1 MNYRM
6 VFNTTGKVLCT
17 CGALMLLPTAVSLI
31 YGEWLTAISF
41 SSTAIITFAVGI
53 IITLLLKPKTTA
65 LFAKEGLVTVAI
77 AWIMISLIGAIP
89 FVICGDIPN
98 YVDALFETISGFTTT
113 GASIVNDVANLSKG
127 CNFWRCFTNWIGGMG
142 VLVFV
147 MAITNKT
154 TDRSM
159 HILRAEMPGP
169 IIDKFVPKARTTTI
183 ILYAIYAVLTVM
195 LIIFLLCGGMPIFD
209 SVCHAMATAGTGG
222 FGIYSDSLVS
232 ASPYIQWVIT
242 IFMFLFGIN
251 FNLYFLIIIGKIG
264 NFFKSRELW
273 AYVGIAASATIII
286 CIDVF
291 AQYGNFADAL
301 RSSAFQVSSII
312 TTTGFASAD
321 FAAWSALS
329 KSILLFLMFTGAC
342 AGSTAGGFK
351 ISRFVILVK
360 KVFNDLKR
368 VVHPRTATIVKFEGK
383 RLDDETLNG
392 VSSYFSV
399 YIICFI
405 AILLIL
411 SIDTGIPTSTA
422 FETNFASAMS
432 CFNNI
437 GPGLATTGPMSN
449 YAAYSPL
456 SKIVLSFAMLL
467 GRLEL
472 YPVLLTFNVGTWI
485 KQ

>member
-17 CGALMLLPTAVSLI
+17 CGALMLLPTVVSLI

-41 SSTAIITFAVGI
+41 SSTALITFAVGI
-53 IITLLLKPKTTA
+53 ILTLLLKPKTTA
-65 LFAKEGLVTVAI
+65 LFAREGLVTVAV

-113 GASIVNDVANLSKG
+113 GASVVADVAKLSKG

-183 ILYAIYAVLTVM
+183 ILYAIYAVLTAL
-195 LIIFLLCGGMPIFD
+195 LIIFLLCGGMPFFD

-232 ASPYIQWVIT
+232 ASPYTQWVIT

-264 NFFKSRELW
+264 SFFKSRELW
-273 AYVGIAASATIII
+273 AYAGIAASATVII

-301 RSSAFQVSSII
+301 RASAFQVSSII

-321 FAAWSALS
+321 FSTWSALA
-329 KSILLFLMFTGAC
+329 KSVLLFLMFTGAC

-383 RLDDETLNG
+383 KLDDETLNG

-405 AILLIL
+405 AIFLIL
-411 SIDTGIPTSTA
+411 SIDAGIPSSSA

-467 GRLEL
+467 GRLEI
-472 YPVLLTFNVGTWI
+472 YPVLLTFNVGTWV
-485 KQ
+485 KR